1 MSFVLDA
8 SMTLAAALP
17 DENSDAA
24 RAVLGRASKMGAWVP
39 AIWHLEVANALQIGA
54 RRGRCSAAFVDH
66 TLERLASVPI
76 EVDAETAARSWRDT
90 LELARTE
97 NLTVYD
103 AAYLEL
109 AVRRG
114 LALASLDEQLTQA
127 AVRCGVTLIDE
138 SKR

>member
-1 MSFVLDA
+1 
-8 SMTLAAALP
+8 MTLAASLP
-17 DENSDAA
+17 DENSDAG
-24 RAVLGRASKMGAWVP
+24 RAVLERASKMGAWVP

-54 RRGRCSAAFVDH
+54 KRGRCSAAFVDQ

-114 LALASLDEQLTQA
+114 LALASLDKQLTQA